1 MPIYIEGICKRLNHE
16 ANIMVNIVGLFI
28 TQNVHY
34 LHFKFLDQRASSTA
48 VWSAFFFGKQ
58 TSAGAFFGQLYRS
71 EMEHGGAGN
80 LCLLLN

>member
-34 LHFKFLDQRASSTA
+34 LHFKFLDPRASSTA
-48 VWSAFFFGKQ
+48 VWSAFF
-58 TSAGAFFGQLYRS
+58 S
-71 EMEHGGAGN
+71 ESRPVQVPFLGSCTAVKWSMEGLEIYASF
-80 LCLLLN
+80 

>member
-1 MPIYIEGICKRLNHE
+1 
-16 ANIMVNIVGLFI
+16 MVKIAGLFVK
-28 TQNVHY
+28 QNT
-34 LHFKFLDQRASSTA
+34 LNLLFKFLDPRAASTG